1 MGTARLEGGAGA
13 AEFFEFLEDLH
24 LGKSVF
30 EGDDALVD
38 ESRQI
43 LAKRMHAY
51 LFAGFAAR
59 YESDA
64 PCLRESTRPR
74 PEC

>member
-43 LAKRMHAY
+43 LVMPS
-51 LFAGFAAR
+51 F
-59 YESDA
+59 SPD
-64 PCLRESTRPR
+64 CSTVRI
-74 PEC
+74 